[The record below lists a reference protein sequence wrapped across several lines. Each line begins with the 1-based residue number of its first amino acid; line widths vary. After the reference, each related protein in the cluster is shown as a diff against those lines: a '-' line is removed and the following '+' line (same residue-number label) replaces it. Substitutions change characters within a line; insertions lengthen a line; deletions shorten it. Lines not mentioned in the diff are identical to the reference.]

1 MSRELKI
8 LFGLGLGAVA
18 WYAVGLWNT
27 IRHLDWTFSNFQ
39 IYRIDKHGLDFLLKL
54 NIDNTTGSRSI
65 SIRGARFKMY
75 IDDQF
80 LSTVRVDK
88 SIYLQSGTTKQ
99 VEIHIALRWM
109 QFSRLL
115 LEAVSDSTVKITAQ
129 GVVNIGGVTA
139 NTPKIELTNV
149 NITQEIKAVKEN
161 IIASGEQ
168 IASWFG
174 KGATA

>member
-8 LFGLGLGAVA
+8 LLGVGLGAVA

-99 VEIHIALRWM
+99 VEIHINLRWL

-115 LEAVSDSTVKITAQ
+115 LDTVSDSTVKITAQ
-129 GVVNIGGVTA
+129 GVVNVGGVTA
-139 NTPKIELTNV
+139 NTPKIELADV
-149 NITQEIKAVKEN
+149 NITQEIRTIKDN
-161 IIASGEQ
+161 ILASGEQ
-168 IASWFG
+168 IATWFG